1 MSEVPSPYVINIELF
16 WPDGTRP
23 NQNQIARV
31 RALDVNGPVIT
42 DEGQSGFNA
51 GTGGWMPVIMQNIA
65 AFFPPRTR
73 PNLRLQVE
81 STQEQVV
88 HVTQIFNAIPS
99 GSTVKII
106 IGVSDELVGGGSG
119 GGNFRVFGQV
129 RGPDG
134 SLVTTGTVRAYDVT
148 NGSDA
153 LLGTATLGSSG
164 AYSITYTAAAFNQN
178 GSPHTQPNLQVRAY
192 DASGMFLAQ
201 SERRANAGADE
212 LMNLMVS
219 EIPQPT
225 LRRVFGT
232 ITNRLGLVVSGIK
245 VEAKH
250 LAWTSTGI
258 QEITLGLG
266 ATSSDTGDYSIP
278 YDLPVVSSP
287 SAECGTPASQINL
300 LVLAEDATDS
310 SVLTRSPLIFD
321 APAEQR
327 VDLTVDRVST
337 SDDSEYKRLHERI
350 SPCLGTGDAL
360 WLTLNTLA
368 TRPDFL
374 DFAAQ
379 ASGEPL
385 PLVQAYVQAWLI
397 AGEIHAKAEAAPL
410 APLFKL
416 KLDTGVS
423 PEVMFGL
430 VRNGLGSTL
439 RQLLDVTPD
448 SFFDATVNAIHGGF
462 ISASIEPLLLP
473 TSDVS
478 ADSLLDD
485 WRTVLGRLLANASLD
500 GGPIWQQELIK
511 LVFAGNDPA
520 TQTKRQ
526 KIAEAHFDNP
536 GQFAALV
543 AELVSD
549 GVLDENNQEAEKLTF
564 VFEMYDAVDRF
575 FAIVAATYPHKATQG
590 WKTIADLAK
599 VPVDDG
605 TGENWR
611 SYIFQ
616 SFSYSPYKL
625 PADVPGAGDTSFARV
640 LTYARRL
647 FERFG
652 GLNPQNRFSSTLAAN
667 TGGDAA
673 LQAVAGFL
681 GATPKFD
688 LESTNVDR
696 WLTENPPTTPLSPS
710 AISKLKQ
717 VQRVYRVTPSFTA
730 ASALIQDGLDS
741 AVKVAQY
748 SEGDFIAR
756 YAERVGGLSA
766 ARDIHRVASHYSSEV
781 LFTLVKFHQNLTDT
795 GGLTALPGPV
805 NFRVLSPLE
814 PLVSYDSTD
823 GTTQKFPN
831 WVTLFGGVG
840 QCACKQC
847 QTVLSPGAY
856 MVDLLRF
863 IDGAPKKTLFL
874 RRPDLADIEITCPN
888 TDKALPY
895 IDLVNEVL
903 ESVVAPL
910 SFALPGSFTQSSFA
924 NAVAGDSTTLAQ
936 LRLAW
941 QTAGFPLT
949 DHFVVKVSA
958 ASQKPPTPTIREW
971 VLEDDA
977 WRFTIRGAA
986 PPFTVSP
993 SPQTSV
999 TNDALEVF
1007 PEHFNPAAYAL
1018 LASAVFPFNLP
1029 LSLGREEVSIFLRAK
1044 NAPQHEILES
1054 FTTADFLTTLATEQ
1068 DALAYLHLSADEAS
1082 ALLGT
1087 TPGKQ
1092 AWDYW
1097 GLSNASDVKVPRPD
1111 QPTVDITFHTDAQL
1125 PAWVKALS
1133 LVPVFLHRTGLT
1145 YQQLLDLLDTEF
1157 VHVDTGSSHG
1167 VHVIASA
1174 VTTDLID
1181 CNYNNFQLAHL
1192 NLPTLE
1198 RISFFVRL
1206 WRKLGWSMRE
1216 VDRYLVSLEGAQI
1229 PNNLVMLAQVKRLTD
1244 ELKQKPLVVISWWS
1258 KLDTRRTPRTTK
1270 SLFDELF
1277 LVGAPNQP
1285 EVESL
1290 ERIAQGESIGID
1302 PSEVAEVEALR
1313 AHVRA
1318 ALRVNARDMELL
1330 WEIYVAS
1337 GTTLGIEE
1345 LSALHRAATFA
1356 QALRLSAEGLLDVV
1370 ALVGT
1375 SPFTDGLADPSLIPA
1390 AVGKTF
1396 SALREIRRWQ
1406 STRMSAAE
1414 LSYLLTHQSEAGDSF
1429 VPSEEAFDKAAQ
1441 SLATAATELSNAV
1454 PDVAAPDQAVL
1465 TAQLSKVMP
1474 ADKIV
1479 KALDYLAS
1487 STSFAVGS
1495 EQRKFLE
1502 RYFAPFLPANANA
1515 FFTALEA
1522 TLPPVP
1528 PAAARYLTV
1537 WGRSPLHRDANLAPA
1552 LFSYL
1557 FEQARS
1563 TAAFSTAAELVG
1575 LDRDATDR
1583 LLTDVLH
1590 SVADTALP
1598 PTVFAVEDWKAFLA
1612 GGWNTGESVLQGA
1625 GPGARSSLLLVPRAG
1640 DYRFVASIASPTATQ
1655 AELSLSIDGVPLA
1668 LDAVDAVKHFTGHTE
1683 IVYAPQT
1690 LTAAS
1695 IVDIAFAFTGST
1707 TVTLSWRID
1716 NADAVLIPQGALMP
1730 FKRDAYLKLFK
1741 AARIVKGLKLGR
1753 TDLQYLVEA
1762 ANIDFDLDRLPLQT
1776 AGTPAPWADFAA
1788 VIDLLALKRSISL
1801 KNQTLFEFWLDGAGD
1816 ASLEDVA
1823 ELTGWKAEDIA
1834 TIQGLF
1840 GAPPTF
1846 ADSALWLVLER
1857 AMRVTRRL
1865 DLRAAQILELLVAQ
1879 PPTPAVAATLRNAF
1893 RAQFGRDTWKEV
1905 FKPLRDPLR
1914 QRQRDALVGY
1924 LTTRPVAFAGN
1935 SAATF
1940 IDANDLYAA
1949 LLIDTQ
1955 MEPDTLISRIKLAL
1969 NVIQLFVDRVFLGLE
1984 DQSSLIELNQAKEQ
1998 WVWMGRYRVWEAN
2011 RKVFL
2016 YPENWIEPEL
2026 RDDKTEL
2033 FSELED
2039 ELLEGEATHDHG
2051 MQVLTSYLDKMGEVS
2066 NLEVVGAFSQTVNSG
2081 GTSFVL
2087 HVVGRT
2093 RSQSRGFFYR
2103 TFVGKQFH
2111 DGNWTPW
2118 RKISL
2123 DINADSVAPIV
2134 YQGRLHLI
2142 WPNLQTKQKPRPY
2155 PDKTKGETSG
2165 TVTGENLAAPNRTD
2179 FVTEVRLM
2187 WSDYNPL
2194 SKKWSKPRLSKSRA
2208 LDTDA
2213 VAPPDRDMGQDQ
2225 PPTDPYHLRVEAS
2238 SSEHVSVSVIRAQVP
2253 AQSAYL
2259 TPKSLGQF
2267 KLWFTGDDTF
2277 EPYVQTLTLN
2287 ANYPIGT
2294 VLKHNGAEEVSFLV
2308 NNWPAQDE
2316 LRFGS
2321 GRVFFFK
2328 TPDVY
2333 RIVPTNFGFIGTPE
2347 YKPFFYETTRTSLFG
2362 INKGLINY
2370 PSMGNEKVQTA
2381 SFSTFNHP
2389 LILDFQQQLH
2399 SYGPEGIM
2407 NRLTQALPVADNRYY
2422 NNYYY
2427 NYYGYLYLGYHIA
2440 GDNQAWWTT
2449 QRMFEADYAPE
2460 LTSVFTPYPL
2470 PTVEFGYG
2478 TTFGAYNWELFFHLP
2493 MLVAGKLSQNLKFE
2507 DAMRW
2512 YHFVFDP
2519 RRDLEVYEQTKRF
2532 VDALPDGARYWN
2544 FLPFFANKDATD
2556 SLAETLG
2563 LKKNLSTYEQQQL
2576 TSLIDEWR
2584 NNPFK
2589 PHLIARQRISAYQK
2603 NVVMKYLDNLIAWAD
2618 SLFRQDTFET
2628 INQATQLYVLADELL
2643 GARPQVIEPLT
2654 GEPKYTYREL
2664 AARGI
2669 DEFSNAIVEAEN
2681 LLTSNRGFAKETTLS
2696 PLSNAMAPI
2705 GNLTVQTFYFAI
2717 PRNERLDKYW
2727 DTVAD
2732 RLFKIRNSMN
2742 IDGVKR
2748 QLALFEPP
2756 IDPALLVKAAAAGL
2770 DLSSVLAQLNAPLPC
2785 YRFNVWVQKA
2795 TELCNETKSFGAAFL
2810 AALEKKDGEALQLL
2824 RQGHELKM
2832 LELVRKVREQQVA
2845 EAEENIE
2852 ALRKSQELAALR
2864 SAEYQKRIT
2873 EDRTGTEKSQI
2884 DQTESATFFE
2894 ELQGAAHTLSALFG
2908 LIPDATGGVVGIMPI
2923 GEAEFKIG
2931 SALYHGSEAAASV
2944 LGVIASMHRGKA
2956 AVAGLNAGFDRRKE
2970 DWNLQKSLADLEVL
2984 QLKQQIVVAEIR
2996 KDIATQ
3002 ELANHETQIAQS
3014 EEMQTFLQDKFTNR
3028 ELYEWMLSE
3037 LRRTYQKVYK
3047 LAFDV
3052 AKTAERSFQFELG
3065 IDDTFIQYGYVDSL
3079 RQGLLAGERLMYDLK
3094 RLDVAYL
3101 ERNKRELEIQKSISL
3116 AALNGEA
3123 LQRFRETGVCELS
3136 LPEILFDLDF
3146 PGHYFRRIKA
3156 ARLTIPCVT
3165 GPYTSVSAKLTLIG
3179 SAMRKDSVADDYP
3192 YRGFEDPRFVHD
3204 LVGIQSI
3211 ATSTAQNDAGLFEL
3225 NFRDER
3231 YLPFEGAGAISRWR
3245 LELPTAARQFDYH
3258 SISDVVLHLSYTA
3271 RDAGGTLRK
3280 GAEETIENGLNR
3292 VLQLVANEATPTG
3305 LLRTISLREEFP
3317 DVLHA
3322 LLTSSNTPV
3331 ALNLRPEHFP
3341 FLLRNARATL
3351 SLAGASPFTVRAHAI
3366 VKAGADPSDLPAG
3379 AMFSL
3384 TPEGSVPPTTPDKPF
3399 LGASDVLVA
3408 EGSTTSGGLVPA
3420 GAPTIWTLK
3429 QSGLDPELVEDLV
3442 LLVNYTFTL
3451 PN

>member
-1 MSEVPSPYVINIELF
+1 MSEVPNPYVINIELF

-31 RALDVNGPVIT
+31 RALDVNGAVVT
-42 DEGQSGFNA
+42 DEGQSGFNGA
-51 GTGGWMPVIMQNIA
+51 TGGWMPVIMQNIA

-88 HVTQIFNAIPS
+88 HVTQVFNQIPG
-99 GSTVKII
+99 GSTVKIV
-106 IGVSDELVGGGSG
+106 IGVSDELVGGGG
-119 GGNFRVFGQV
+119 GTGNFRVFGQV
-129 RGPDG
+129 RGADG
-134 SLVTTGTVRAYDVT
+134 SLITTGTVRAYDVT
-148 NGSDA
+148 NGSDS

-164 AYSITYTAAAFNQN
+164 SYSITYTESAFNQN

-192 DASGMFLAQ
+192 DGSGMLLGQ
-201 SERRANAGADE
+201 SERRANASADE
-212 LMNLMVS
+212 LMNVTVG
-219 EIPQPT
+219 EVPQPT
-225 LRRVFGT
+225 QRRVFGT
-232 ITNRLGLVVSGIK
+232 ISNRLGLVVSGIK

-250 LAWTSTGI
+250 LAWTSSGI
-258 QEITLGLG
+258 QEVALGSST
-266 ATSSDTGDYSIP
+266 TSTDTGDYEIP
-278 YDLPVVSSP
+278 YDLPVVGSP
-287 SAECGTPASQINL
+287 SAECGTPTSQINL
-300 LVLAEDATDS
+300 LVVAEDAADS
-310 SVLTRSPLIFD
+310 SVLTRSPLIFN
-321 APAEQR
+321 APIEQR

-337 SDDSEYKRLHERI
+337 TDDSEYKRLHERI

-385 PLVQAYVQAWLI
+385 PLVQVYVQAWLL

-430 VRNGLGSTL
+430 VRNGLGSKL

-448 SFFDATVNAIHGGF
+448 SFFDATVNAIHSGF
-462 ISASIEPLLLP
+462 ISASIEPLLIP
-473 TSDVS
+473 TSES
-478 ADSLLDD
+478 SHDSLLDD

-500 GGPIWQQELIK
+500 GGPIWQQQLIK
-511 LVFAGNDPA
+511 LVFPGDDTAA
-520 TQTKRQ
+520 QTKRQ

-549 GVLDENNQEAEKLTF
+549 GVLDPNQHEDENLTF

-575 FAIVAATYPHKATQG
+575 YAIVAATYPHKGTQG
-590 WKTIADLAK
+590 WRTIADLAK

-605 TGENWR
+605 TGQNWR
-611 SYIFQ
+611 SYILE
-616 SFSYSPYKL
+616 SFSFPPYKL
-625 PADVPGAGDTSFARV
+625 PADVPGAGDTSYERN

-681 GATPKFD
+681 GATPKFN

-696 WLTENPPTTPLSPS
+696 FLAENPPSTPLDP
-710 AISKLKQ
+710 AAVSKLKQ
-717 VQRVYRVTPSFTA
+717 VQRVYRVTPSFSA
-730 ASALIQDGLDS
+730 ASALIQNGLDS
-741 AVKVAQY
+741 AVKVAQV

-756 YAERVGGLSA
+756 YAESVGGLST
-766 ARDIHRVASHYSSEV
+766 ARDIHRIASHYSSEV

-814 PLVSYDSTD
+814 PLVAYDSTD

-863 IDGAPKKTLFL
+863 IDGAPKKTLFM

-910 SFALPGSFTQSSFA
+910 SFTLPSSLTESSFA
-924 NAVAGDSTTLAQ
+924 NAVGGQTATLEQ

-941 QTAGFPLT
+941 QNAGFPLT

-958 ASQKPPTPTIREW
+958 TSRKPPTPAIWEW

-986 PPFTVSP
+986 APFTVSP

-1007 PEHFNPAAYAL
+1007 PEHFNPAAYAQL
-1018 LASAVFPFNLP
+1018 EGAVFPFNLP

-1054 FTTADFLTTLATEQ
+1054 FTTADFLTTFATEQ

-1087 TPGKQ
+1087 TPGKE

-1097 GLSNASDVKVPRPD
+1097 GLSGAIDVTIPRPD
-1111 QPTVDITFHTDAQL
+1111 QPTVDITFHADAQ

-1157 VHVDTGSSHG
+1157 IHIDTGSSHG
-1167 VHVIASA
+1167 VHVIASS

-1192 NLPTLE
+1192 NQPTLQ
-1198 RISFFVRL
+1198 RSSFFVRL

-1216 VDRYLVSLEGAQI
+1216 VDRYLVSLEGGQI
-1229 PNNLVMLAQVKRLTD
+1229 PNDLITLAQVKRLVD
-1244 ELKQKPLVVISWWS
+1244 ELKQKPLVVFSWWS
-1258 KLDTRRTPRTTK
+1258 NLDTRRTPRATK

-1290 ERIAQGESIGID
+1290 ERVAQGEAIGID

-1318 ALRVNARDMELL
+1318 ALRVNAKDMELL
-1330 WEIYVAS
+1330 WDTYVAS

-1345 LSALHRAATFA
+1345 LSALHRAASFA
-1356 QALRLSAEGLLDVV
+1356 QALRLSAEGLLDVT

-1390 AVGKTF
+1390 AVSKTF
-1396 SALREIRRWQ
+1396 GALREIRRWQ

-1414 LSYLLTHQSEAGDSF
+1414 LSYLLTHQSEAGDAF
-1429 VPSEEAFDKAAQ
+1429 VPTEDDFDEAAQ
-1441 SLATAATELSNAV
+1441 RLATAATELANAV
-1454 PDVAAPDQAVL
+1454 PDVAAPDQAAL

-1479 KALDYLAS
+1479 KALDYLS
-1487 STSFAVGS
+1487 SSPTFPLNSP
-1495 EQRKFLE
+1495 QRDFLQ
-1502 RYFAPFLPANANA
+1502 RYFAPFLPTNAAA
-1515 FFTALEA
+1515 FFAALDA
-1522 TLPPVP
+1522 AAPPNV
-1528 PAAARYLTV
+1528 AARYLVV
-1537 WGRSPLHRDANLAPA
+1537 WGKSPLHREPTLLPA

-1557 FEQARS
+1557 FEQARVAS
-1563 TAAFSTAAELVG
+1563 AFSTASELVG

-1590 SVADTALP
+1590 SVADTAQP
-1598 PTVFAVEDWKAFLA
+1598 PTVLAVEDWKAFLA
-1612 GGWNTGESVLQGA
+1612 GGWNTGESVLQVA
-1625 GPGARSSLLLVPRAG
+1625 DPGTRLSLLLVPRAG
-1640 DYRFVASIASPTATQ
+1640 EYRFVATIASATATE
-1655 AELSLSIDGVPLA
+1655 AELSLSLDGVTIG
-1668 LDAVDAVKHFTGHTE
+1668 LDAGGVKHFADRTE
-1683 IVYAPQT
+1683 IVFAPQT
-1690 LTAAS
+1690 LAAGS

-1707 TVTLSWRID
+1707 KVTLSWRID
-1716 NADAVLIPQGALMP
+1716 NADAVLLPQGALLP
-1730 FKRDAYLKLFK
+1730 FQRDAYVKLFK
-1741 AARIVKGLKLGR
+1741 AARVVKGLKLGR

-1762 ANIDFDLDRLPLQT
+1762 ANITFDLDRLPLQT
-1776 AGTPAPWADFAA
+1776 PGSPVPWADFAA
-1788 VIDLLALKRSISL
+1788 VIDLLALNRAVAL
-1801 KNQTLFEFWLDGAGD
+1801 KNQTLFEFWLDSAGES
-1816 ASLEDVA
+1816 SLDDVA
-1823 ELTGWKAEDIA
+1823 ELTGWKAEDID
-1834 TIQGLF
+1834 TLLGLF
-1840 GAPPTF
+1840 TPTPTF
-1846 ADSALWLVLER
+1846 ADPALWFVLEK

-1865 DLRAAQILELLVAQ
+1865 DLRAAQILELLVEQEAT
-1879 PPTPAVAATLRNAF
+1879 PTIAATLRNAF

-1924 LTTRPVAFAGN
+1924 LTTRPVPFAGN
-1935 SAATF
+1935 SGAIF

-2039 ELLEGEATHDHG
+2039 ELVEGEATHEHG

-2066 NLEVVGAFSQTVNSG
+2066 NLEVVGAFSETVNSG

-2118 RKISL
+2118 RKIAI

-2142 WPNLQTKQKPRPY
+2142 WPNLQTKQKPRPF
-2155 PDKTKGETSG
+2155 PDTTKNETKTP
-2165 TVTGENLAAPNRTD
+2165 VTGDNLAAPNRTD

-2194 SKKWSKPRLSKSRA
+2194 SKKWSKPRLSKNKA
-2208 LDTDA
+2208 VDTEA
-2213 VAPPDRDMGQDQ
+2213 AAPPDRDMGQDQ
-2225 PPTDPYHLRVEAS
+2225 PSTDPYHLRVEAS
-2238 SSEHVSVSVIRAQVP
+2238 SSEHVSISVIRAQVP

-2287 ANYPIGT
+2287 TNYPIGT

-2308 NNWPAQDE
+2308 NNWPSQDE
-2316 LRFGS
+2316 LRFGF
-2321 GRVFFFK
+2321 GRAFFFK

-2333 RIVPTNFGFIGTPE
+2333 RIVPTNFGFVGTPE

-2362 INKGLINY
+2362 INKGLISY

-2399 SYGPEGIM
+2399 AYGPEGIM

-2449 QRMFEADYAPE
+2449 QRIFEADYAPE

-2532 VDALPDGARYWN
+2532 VDDLPDGARYWN

-2643 GARPQVIEPLT
+2643 GDRPQVIEPLT

-2785 YRFNVWVQKA
+2785 YRFNVWLQKA

-2832 LELVRKVREQQVA
+2832 LKLVRKVRERQVA

-2864 SAEYQKRIT
+2864 SAEYQKRIA

-2884 DQTESATFFE
+2884 DETKSATVFE
-2894 ELQGAAHTLSALFG
+2894 GLQGAAHGLSALFG
-2908 LIPDATGGVVGIMPI
+2908 LIPDATGGLVGILPV
-2923 GEAEFKIG
+2923 GTAEFKIG
-2931 SALYHGSEAAASV
+2931 SALYHGSEAAAAV
-2944 LGVIASMHRGKA
+2944 LGIFASVHRGQA
-2956 AVAGLNAGFDRRKE
+2956 AVAGLNAGFERRKE
-2970 DWNLQKSLADLEVL
+2970 DWNLQKQLADLEVV
-2984 QLKQQIVVAEIR
+2984 QINQQIVVAEIR
-2996 KDIATQ
+2996 KDIAEK

-3014 EEMQTFLQDKFTNR
+3014 EEMQAFLQDKFTNR
-3028 ELYEWMLSE
+3028 DLYEWMLSE

-3052 AKTAERSFQFELG
+3052 AKTAERAFQFELG
-3065 IDDTFIQYGYVDSL
+3065 IDDTFIQFGYVDSL

-3101 ERNKRELEIQKSISL
+3101 ERNKRELEIQKTISL

-3123 LQRFRETGVCELS
+3123 LQTLRETGVCELS

-3165 GPYTSVSAKLTLIG
+3165 GPYTSVSAKLTLVG
-3179 SAMRKDSVADDYP
+3179 SAMRKDSVANPEEYA
-3192 YRGFEDPRFVHD
+3192 YRGFDDPHFVHD

-3245 LELPTAARQFDYH
+3245 LELPTVARQFDYH

-3271 RDAGGTLRK
+3271 RDAGGTLRQ
-3280 GAEETIENGLNR
+3280 GAEKNIQDGLNS
-3292 VLQLVANEATPTG
+3292 VLQLVATEANPTG
-3305 LLRTISLREEFP
+3305 LMRSVSLREEFP

-3322 LLTSSNTPV
+3322 LLTSPNNPV
-3331 ALNLRPEHFP
+3331 ALSLRPEHFP
-3341 FLLRNARATL
+3341 FLLRQGLATL
-3351 SLAGASPFTVRAHAI
+3351 TLAGTSPFKIRVHSVI
-3366 VKAGADPSDLPAG
+3366 KAGVDPDDVPTGALLSLTPAG
-3379 AMFSL
+3379 A
-3384 TPEGSVPPTTPDKPF
+3384 PPTPPDKPF
-3399 LGASDVLVA
+3399 LGDSDVRVA
-3408 EGSTTSGGLVPA
+3408 EASTTNGELVPD
-3420 GAPTIWTLK
+3420 GAPTTWILQQT
-3429 QSGLDPELVEDLV
+3429 GLDPALVEDLV
-3442 LLVNYTFTL
+3442 LLVNYTVTL
-3451 PN
+3451 PNVP

>member
-1 MSEVPSPYVINIELF
+1 
-16 WPDGTRP
+16 
-23 NQNQIARV
+23 
-31 RALDVNGPVIT
+31 
-42 DEGQSGFNA
+42 
-51 GTGGWMPVIMQNIA
+51 
-65 AFFPPRTR
+65 
-73 PNLRLQVE
+73 
-81 STQEQVV
+81 
-88 HVTQIFNAIPS
+88 
-99 GSTVKII
+99 
-106 IGVSDELVGGGSG
+106 
-119 GGNFRVFGQV
+119 
-129 RGPDG
+129 
-134 SLVTTGTVRAYDVT
+134 
-148 NGSDA
+148 
-153 LLGTATLGSSG
+153 
-164 AYSITYTAAAFNQN
+164 
-178 GSPHTQPNLQVRAY
+178 
-192 DASGMFLAQ
+192 
-201 SERRANAGADE
+201 
-212 LMNLMVS
+212 
-219 EIPQPT
+219 
-225 LRRVFGT
+225 
-232 ITNRLGLVVSGIK
+232 
-245 VEAKH
+245 
-250 LAWTSTGI
+250 
-258 QEITLGLG
+258 
-266 ATSSDTGDYSIP
+266 
-278 YDLPVVSSP
+278 
-287 SAECGTPASQINL
+287 
-300 LVLAEDATDS
+300 
-310 SVLTRSPLIFD
+310 LI
-321 APAEQR
+321 
-327 VDLTVDRVST
+327 
-337 SDDSEYKRLHERI
+337 
-350 SPCLGTGDAL
+350 
-360 WLTLNTLA
+360 
-368 TRPDFL
+368 
-374 DFAAQ
+374 
-379 ASGEPL
+379 
-385 PLVQAYVQAWLI
+385 
-397 AGEIHAKAEAAPL
+397 
-410 APLFKL
+410 
-416 KLDTGVS
+416 
-423 PEVMFGL
+423 
-430 VRNGLGSTL
+430 
-439 RQLLDVTPD
+439 
-448 SFFDATVNAIHGGF
+448 
-462 ISASIEPLLLP
+462 
-473 TSDVS
+473 
-478 ADSLLDD
+478 
-485 WRTVLGRLLANASLD
+485 
-500 GGPIWQQELIK
+500 
-511 LVFAGNDPA
+511 
-520 TQTKRQ
+520 
-526 KIAEAHFDNP
+526 
-536 GQFAALV
+536 
-543 AELVSD
+543 
-549 GVLDENNQEAEKLTF
+549 
-564 VFEMYDAVDRF
+564 
-575 FAIVAATYPHKATQG
+575 
-590 WKTIADLAK
+590 
-599 VPVDDG
+599 
-605 TGENWR
+605 
-611 SYIFQ
+611 
-616 SFSYSPYKL
+616 
-625 PADVPGAGDTSFARV
+625 
-640 LTYARRL
+640 
-647 FERFG
+647 
-652 GLNPQNRFSSTLAAN
+652 
-667 TGGDAA
+667 
-673 LQAVAGFL
+673 
-681 GATPKFD
+681 
-688 LESTNVDR
+688 
-696 WLTENPPTTPLSPS
+696 
-710 AISKLKQ
+710 
-717 VQRVYRVTPSFTA
+717 
-730 ASALIQDGLDS
+730 
-741 AVKVAQY
+741 
-748 SEGDFIAR
+748 
-756 YAERVGGLSA
+756 
-766 ARDIHRVASHYSSEV
+766 
-781 LFTLVKFHQNLTDT
+781 
-795 GGLTALPGPV
+795 
-805 NFRVLSPLE
+805 
-814 PLVSYDSTD
+814 
-823 GTTQKFPN
+823 
-831 WVTLFGGVG
+831 
-840 QCACKQC
+840 
-847 QTVLSPGAY
+847 
-856 MVDLLRF
+856 
-863 IDGAPKKTLFL
+863 
-874 RRPDLADIEITCPN
+874 
-888 TDKALPY
+888 
-895 IDLVNEVL
+895 
-903 ESVVAPL
+903 
-910 SFALPGSFTQSSFA
+910 
-924 NAVAGDSTTLAQ
+924 
-936 LRLAW
+936 
-941 QTAGFPLT
+941 
-949 DHFVVKVSA
+949 
-958 ASQKPPTPTIREW
+958 
-971 VLEDDA
+971 
-977 WRFTIRGAA
+977 
-986 PPFTVSP
+986 
-993 SPQTSV
+993 
-999 TNDALEVF
+999 
-1007 PEHFNPAAYAL
+1007 
-1018 LASAVFPFNLP
+1018 
-1029 LSLGREEVSIFLRAK
+1029 
-1044 NAPQHEILES
+1044 
-1054 FTTADFLTTLATEQ
+1054 
-1068 DALAYLHLSADEAS
+1068 
-1082 ALLGT
+1082 
-1087 TPGKQ
+1087 
-1092 AWDYW
+1092 
-1097 GLSNASDVKVPRPD
+1097 
-1111 QPTVDITFHTDAQL
+1111 
-1125 PAWVKALS
+1125 
-1133 LVPVFLHRTGLT
+1133 
-1145 YQQLLDLLDTEF
+1145 
-1157 VHVDTGSSHG
+1157 
-1167 VHVIASA
+1167 
-1174 VTTDLID
+1174 
-1181 CNYNNFQLAHL
+1181 
-1192 NLPTLE
+1192 
-1198 RISFFVRL
+1198 
-1206 WRKLGWSMRE
+1206 
-1216 VDRYLVSLEGAQI
+1216 
-1229 PNNLVMLAQVKRLTD
+1229 D
-1244 ELKQKPLVVISWWS
+1244 ELKQKPLVVFSWWS
-1258 KLDTRRTPRTTK
+1258 NLDTRRTPRATK

-1277 LVGAPNQP
+1277 LIGAPNQP

-1290 ERIAQGESIGID
+1290 ERVAQGESIGID

-1318 ALRVNARDMELL
+1318 ALRVSAKDMEVL
-1330 WEIYVAS
+1330 WETYVSS

-1356 QALRLSAEGLLDVV
+1356 QALRLSAEALLDVT
-1370 ALVGT
+1370 ALVGI

-1390 AVGKTF
+1390 AVTKTF
-1396 SALREIRRWQ
+1396 GALREIRRWQ
-1406 STRMSAAE
+1406 STRMSADE
-1414 LSYLLTHQSEAGDSF
+1414 LSYLLTHQSEAGDAF
-1429 VPSEEAFDKAAQ
+1429 VPSEDDFDKATQ
-1441 SLATAATELSNAV
+1441 RLATAATELASAV
-1454 PDVAAPDQAVL
+1454 PDVAVPDQAAL

-1474 ADKIV
+1474 ADKVV
-1479 KALDYLAS
+1479 KALEYLGS

-1502 RYFAPFLPANANA
+1502 RYFAPFLPADAAA
-1515 FFTALEA
+1515 FFTELEA
-1522 TLPPVP
+1522 MLAPVP
-1528 PAAARYLTV
+1528 PAAALPDVPARYLTV
-1537 WGRSPLHRDANLAPA
+1537 WGRSPLHRDATLVPA

-1563 TAAFSTAAELVG
+1563 TSAFSTAAELVG

-1590 SVADTALP
+1590 SVTDTALP
-1598 PTVFAVEDWKAFLA
+1598 PTVPAVEDWRAFLA

-1640 DYRFVASIASPTATQ
+1640 EYRFVASIASA
-1655 AELSLSIDGVPLA
+1655 AANEGEVSLSLDGVPVL
-1668 LDAVDAVKHFTGHTE
+1668 LDGPNAVTHFNDLTNHTE
-1683 IVYAPQT
+1683 VVFAPQT
-1690 LTAAS
+1690 LAAGS
-1695 IVDIAFAFTGST
+1695 IVDITFGFTGST
-1707 TVTLSWRID
+1707 KVTLSWRID
-1716 NADAVLIPQGALMP
+1716 NADAVLVPQGVLMP
-1730 FKRDAYLKLFK
+1730 FRRDAYVKLLK
-1741 AARIVKGLKLGR
+1741 AARVVKGLKLGR
-1753 TDLQYLVEA
+1753 TDLQYLVDA
-1762 ANIDFDLDRLPLQT
+1762 ATLDFDLDQLPLQT
-1776 AGTPAPWADFAA
+1776 AGTPVPWADFAV
-1788 VIDLLALKRSISL
+1788 VIDLLALNRSVAL

-1823 ELTGWKAEDIA
+1823 ELTGWRADDIDA
-1834 TIQGLF
+1834 LRGLF
-1840 GAPPTF
+1840 AASPTF
-1846 ADSALWLVLER
+1846 ADPALWFVLDK
-1857 AMRVTRRL
+1857 AMRVARRL
-1865 DLRAAQILELLVAQ
+1865 DLRTAQILELLVEQ
-1879 PPTPAVAATLRNAF
+1879 PATPTIAATLRNAF
-1893 RAQFGRDTWKEV
+1893 RAQFGRDTWKDV

-1935 SAATF
+1935 NAATF

-2039 ELLEGEATHDHG
+2039 ELVEGEATHEHG

-2066 NLEVVGAFSQTVNSG
+2066 NLEVVGAFSETVNSG

-2118 RKISL
+2118 RKIAL

-2142 WPNLQTKQKPRPY
+2142 WPNLQTKQKPRPF
-2155 PDKTKGETSG
+2155 PDTAKGEAKTP
-2165 TVTGENLAAPNRTD
+2165 VTGDNIAASDRTD

-2194 SKKWSKPRLSKSRA
+2194 SKKWSKPRLSKTKA
-2208 LDTDA
+2208 VDTEA
-2213 VAPPDRDMGQDQ
+2213 AAPPDRDMGQDQ
-2225 PPTDPYHLRVEAS
+2225 PSTDPYHLRVEAS

-2277 EPYVQTLTLN
+2277 EPSVQTLTLN
-2287 ANYPIGT
+2287 TNYPIGT

-2308 NNWPAQDE
+2308 NNWPSQDE
-2316 LRFGS
+2316 LRFGF
-2321 GRVFFFK
+2321 GRAFFFK

-2333 RIVPTNFGFIGTPE
+2333 RIVPTNFGFVGTPE

-2449 QRMFEADYAPE
+2449 QRIFEADYAPE

-2532 VDALPDGARYWN
+2532 VDDLPDGARYWN
-2544 FLPFFANKDATD
+2544 FLPFFANKDVTD

-2563 LKKNLSTYEQQQL
+2563 LKKNLSPYEQQQL

-2643 GARPQVIEPLT
+2643 GKRPQVIEPLT

-2785 YRFNVWVQKA
+2785 YRFNVWLQKA

-2832 LELVRKVREQQVA
+2832 LELVRKVRERQVA

-2852 ALRKSQELAALR
+2852 ALKGSRALADLRKV
-2864 SAEYQKRIT
+2864 EYERRIT

-2884 DQTESATFFE
+2884 DQTESATLFE
-2894 ELQGAAHTLSALFG
+2894 ELQGAAHGLSALFG
-2908 LIPDATGGVVGIMPI
+2908 LIPDATGGVVGILPV
-2923 GEAEFKIG
+2923 GTVEFKIG
-2931 SALYHGSEAAASV
+2931 SALYHGSEAAAAV
-2944 LGVIASMHRGKA
+2944 LGIVASMHRGKA
-2956 AVAGLNAGFDRRKE
+2956 TVAGLNAGFDRRKE
-2970 DWNLQKSLADLEVL
+2970 DWNLQKQLAELEL
-2984 QLKQQIVVAEIR
+2984 AQIDQQIVVAQIR
-2996 KDIATQ
+2996 KDIAEK
-3002 ELANHETQIAQS
+3002 ELANHEAQIAQS
-3014 EEMQTFLQDKFTNR
+3014 EEMQAFLQDKFTNR
-3028 ELYEWMLSE
+3028 DLYEWMLSE

-3052 AKTAERSFQFELG
+3052 AKTAERAFQFELG
-3065 IDDTFIQYGYVDSL
+3065 ADDTFIQFGYVDSL

-3101 ERNKRELEIQKSISL
+3101 ERNRRELEIQKSISL
-3116 AALNGEA
+3116 ASLNGEA
-3123 LQRFRETGVCELS
+3123 LQMLRETGVCEIS

-3165 GPYTSVSAKLTLIG
+3165 GPYTSVSAKLTLVG
-3179 SAMRKDSVADDYP
+3179 SAMRKDSVANTEDYP

-3292 VLQLVANEATPTG
+3292 VLQLVANEASSTG
-3305 LLRTISLREEFP
+3305 LMRAISLREEFP

-3322 LLTSSNTPV
+3322 LLTNSNTPV
-3331 ALNLRPEHFP
+3331 ALSLRPEHFP
-3341 FLLRNARATL
+3341 FLLRNGRATL
-3351 SLAGASPFTVRAHAI
+3351 TLAGNSPFTVRAHAVI
-3366 VKAGADPSDLPAG
+3366 KAEADPSDLPAG
-3379 AMFSL
+3379 AVLSL
-3384 TPEGSVPPTTPDKPF
+3384 IPQGTLPPLPPDSPF
-3399 LGASDVLVA
+3399 MTGGDPRVLEAEASFANGA
-3408 EGSTTSGGLVPA
+3408 LVPD
-3420 GAPTIWTLK
+3420 GAPTVWTLK
-3429 QSGLDPELVEDLV
+3429 QTGLDPALVEDLV